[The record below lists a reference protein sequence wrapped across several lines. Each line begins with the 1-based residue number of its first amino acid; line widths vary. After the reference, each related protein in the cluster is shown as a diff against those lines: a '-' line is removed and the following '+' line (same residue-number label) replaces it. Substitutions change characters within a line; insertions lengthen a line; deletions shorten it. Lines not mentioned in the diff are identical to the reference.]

1 MAETLLRLIEMIIP
15 EDRED
20 ESRGLLKDDEKVLE
34 FWCED
39 ITENKILFKILVD
52 AEKSQTVIDKLKDNF
67 SHYDTFRLL
76 LFHVEASIPDQFGDE
91 EEEKKGKKKKKENE
105 GKETKGVSREEIYA
119 DVKDQSSLTSV
130 YILLIVLSSIV
141 AAIGVVRNDVAV
153 IVGAMVIAPMLGPN
167 IALSLATTL
176 ADSDL
181 AKKAIKT
188 SAVGIA
194 LSLIVSIGLGII
206 LTVNPSS
213 AQLAS
218 RTEVGLIHV
227 ALALAS
233 GSAGALAYTKGLSSA
248 LIGVMVALALVPAL
262 ATSGLLIGSGYIMLG
277 LKALLL
283 FMINFIC
290 INLSGVL
297 TFIVQ
302 GFEPSTW
309 WEADKAKRLSIKA
322 VAIWISLLIILI
334 LGILYTQ
341 YF

>member
-15 EDRED
+15 EDKKD
-20 ESRGLLKDDEKVLE
+20 ESCELLEDDEKALE
-34 FWCED
+34 FWY
-39 ITENKILFKILVD
+39 ENVPEGKVVVKILVD
-52 AEKSQTVIDKLKDNF
+52 AEKSQTVIDKLKDKFGN
-67 SHYDTFRLL
+67 YDTFRLL
-76 LFHVEASIPDQFGDE
+76 LFHVEASIPDQFEDKE
-91 EEEKKGKKKKKENE
+91 EKKKGKKVKKEDE

-119 DVKDQSSLTSV
+119 DVKDQSSITSV
-130 YILLIVLSSIV
+130 YLLLIVLSSIV

-188 SAVGIA
+188 SAVGIF

-206 LTVNPSS
+206 LTVDPSS

-262 ATSGLLIGSGYIMLG
+262 AGSGLLIGSGQIILG
-277 LKALLL
+277 LKVLLL